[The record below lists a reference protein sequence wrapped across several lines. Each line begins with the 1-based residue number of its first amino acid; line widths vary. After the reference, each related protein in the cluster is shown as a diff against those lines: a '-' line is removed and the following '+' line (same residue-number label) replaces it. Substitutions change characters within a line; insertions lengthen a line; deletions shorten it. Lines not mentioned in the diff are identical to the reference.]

1 MCGPTCSASD
11 RRRVAADGRDVVD
24 NREETRLMR
33 VGLIGLGLMGTP
45 MARNILKGGFPLAVW
60 NRTEAKARDLLDAG
74 AEWAE
79 SIPVLAARSDVVVT
93 MVTDAAASE
102 AVICG
107 ANGVLDGA
115 RPGTTI
121 IDMGSIAPE
130 MSRAIASRARQR
142 DVAMLD
148 APVTGNPK
156 VAEAGKLGIM
166 VGGEAEIL
174 ERVRPVLAAL
184 SAVIVHAGP
193 SGMGSTLKLV
203 NNLILGVAIEA
214 VAEALLL
221 ARKAGIDPDCV
232 RQITSVG
239 GARTGAMETRGAR
252 MIAGDF
258 SPHFSTDNMH
268 KDLSTALRL
277 ADSVG
282 AAAPAAAAALEML
295 RAARAQGKGERD
307 SAVVYA
313 VLAQLSGL
321 GDGATAG

>member
-1 MCGPTCSASD
+1 
-11 RRRVAADGRDVVD
+11 
-24 NREETRLMR
+24 MR
-33 VGLIGLGLMGTP
+33 IGFIGLGLMGTP
-45 MARNILKGGFPLAVW
+45 IVLNLLKGGFEVAVW
-60 NRTEAKARDLLDAG
+60 NRSEPKLAAALEAG
-74 AEWAE
+74 ASRADT
-79 SIPVLAARSDVVVT
+79 IADLARGSDIVMM

-107 ANGVLDGA
+107 PDGVLDHA
-115 RPGTTI
+115 RSGTVL

-130 MSRAIASRARQR
+130 MSRSLAERAAARG
-142 DVAMLD
+142 VAMLD
-148 APVTGNPK
+148 APVTGNPN
-156 VAEAGKLGIM
+156 VARAAKLGIM
-166 VGGEAEIL
+166 VGGDAAVL
-174 ERVRPVLAAL
+174 DRVRPVLEAL

-193 SGMGSTLKLV
+193 SGAGSTLKLV

-214 VAEALLL
+214 VAEALVL

-277 ADSVG
+277 AESLG
-282 AAAPAAAAALEML
+282 AAAPVGVAALEML
-295 RAARAQGKGERD
+295 EAARKQGKGAMD
-307 SAVVYA
+307 SAVVYQ

-321 GDGATAG
+321 DGGSAG

>member
-1 MCGPTCSASD
+1 
-11 RRRVAADGRDVVD
+11 
-24 NREETRLMR
+24 MR
-33 VGLIGLGLMGTP
+33 IGFIGLGLMGTP
-45 MARNILKGGFPLAVW
+45 IVLNLLKAGFAVSVW
-60 NRTEAKARDLLDAG
+60 NRTQPKAAPALEAG
-74 AEWAE
+74 AGWAE
-79 SIPVLAARSDVVVT
+79 TIPALVRRSDIVMM

-107 ANGVLDGA
+107 PDGVLDHA
-115 RPGTTI
+115 EPGLTL

-130 MSRAIASRARQR
+130 MSRSIAERAASRG
-142 DVAMLD
+142 VAMLD
-148 APVTGNPK
+148 APVTGNPN
-156 VAEAGKLGIM
+156 VARAGKLGIM
-166 VGGEAEIL
+166 VGGEAAVL
-174 ERVRPVLAAL
+174 DRVRPVLEAL

-193 SGMGSTLKLV
+193 SGAGSTLKLV

-214 VAEALLL
+214 VAEALVL

-258 SPHFSTDNMH
+258 SPHFSADNMH

-277 ADSVG
+277 ADSLG
-282 AAAPAAAAALEML
+282 AAAPVGAAALEML
-295 RAARAQGKGERD
+295 RAARAQGKGAMD
-307 SAVVYA
+307 SAVVYQ

-321 GDGATAG
+321 DSR